1 MVSMPQPPK
10 NIDVTPPLE
19 WRRHFYDRTDPA
31 AMTAAVLAGLGA
43 AATLAWSVFNVSWS
57 STHPSVVVAL
67 SGLFLM
73 FCAGVLAYVGR
84 SGALTPRRRRVS
96 VRDGITHVGAGADWH
111 RWIAS
116 AAIVLGFVMI
126 GIGLITADRV
136 GVIHISHYRQ
146 YPAFVAAFL
155 FLVVYSFWM
164 LAKVPLGRRLEFS
177 PHGFAGQNDS
187 LVALIPWDSILEVN
201 VHRGSSAMRPF
212 GIGKRAEIVFTTT
225 ESADVPTGPFGA
237 EDRPYPIGLLDFDVD
252 EDTLLNVIRAAQSHP
267 EVRQLLGRE
276 EGAFLFEGPP
286 PEVREGMRRKHV
298 WLPWEQRIQAALGGA
313 AGAGKAGQPPV
324 HAED

>member
-1 MVSMPQPPK
+1 MVSPPEPREK
-10 NIDVTPPLE
+10 NDVAPPLE
-19 WRRHFYDRTDPA
+19 WRRHFYDRDDPA
-31 AMTAAVLAGLGA
+31 AIVAAVLAGVGA
-43 AATLAWSVFNVSWS
+43 IATLAWSVFNLDRA
-57 STHPSVVVAL
+57 STHPSIVVAL

-73 FCAGVLAYVGR
+73 FCAGTLAYLGR
-84 SGALTPRRRRVS
+84 SGALPSRRGRVS
-96 VRDGITHVGAGADWH
+96 IRDGITYVNAGADWH
-111 RWIAS
+111 RWTAT
-116 AAIVLGFVMI
+116 AITILGVVML

-136 GVIHISHYRQ
+136 GVIQFSNHRRF
-146 YPAFVAAFL
+146 PAFVAAFL
-155 FLVVYSFWM
+155 FLIVYTFWM

-225 ESADVPTGPFGA
+225 EGADVPEGPFGE

-286 PEVREGMRRKHV
+286 PEVREGMRRTHV
-298 WLPWEQRIQAALGGA
+298 WLPWEQRIQEALDSEVSAEPG
-313 AGAGKAGQPPV
+313 GQPPV
-324 HAED
+324 HSED